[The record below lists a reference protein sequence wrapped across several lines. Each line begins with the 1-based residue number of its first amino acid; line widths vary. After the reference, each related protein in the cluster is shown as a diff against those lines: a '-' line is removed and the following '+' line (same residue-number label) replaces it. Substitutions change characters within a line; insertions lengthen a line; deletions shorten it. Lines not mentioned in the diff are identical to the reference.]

1 MMHKCSLFSGVNE
14 LQALRVLSF
23 VAGRCCLMLN
33 SDWLLQLQW
42 QQVEAELQILRCC
55 NIQMIDSNTCTA
67 VDHCLC
73 RETLFTLSSTGLI
86 CILTGINNNLT
97 PSCDLSFFLSI

>member
-1 MMHKCSLFSGVNE
+1 MSCE

-42 QQVEAELQILRCC
+42 QQVEAELQILSCC
-55 NIQMIDSNTCTA
+55 NIQMIDSDTSTA
-67 VDHCLC
+67 VHHCLC
-73 RETLFTLSSTGLI
+73 SETLFTLSSTGLI
-86 CILTGINNNLT
+86 CILTDT
-97 PSCDLSFFLSI
+97 SCDLSVLINLIQFSC